1 MVGVKKL
8 QDFSRAMIGP
18 VLYLPVVGLLIAL
31 LSMTTNKLWVAEDS
45 SLFLLGKYVS
55 SMLWAIMNNLGFFF
69 CLGLAR
75 GLAKTRKA
83 EAAFVAAM
91 TWFMYLA
98 ANNSW
103 LTLTGRLVEG
113 SSNAQLYGSGQTFIF
128 GFQVIDMGVFLGIIL
143 GCAVAFIHNRFVD
156 IEFRGAF
163 SIYGNSKLVLIVMI
177 PLVGVFAIATVYF
190 WPIVEHGISA
200 LTGVM
205 KTFGAAGVFL
215 YGFLNRFLIPTGLH
229 HLIWSP
235 FVFTSIGGQL
245 LIDGQTIVGAKPI
258 FLAEIAGNTGG
269 ALSDSARFLTY
280 GMVKIFGTAG
290 MALAFYKTAKPE
302 NKQKLK
308 VTLIPL
314 IVTSFLVGI
323 TEPFEFLFIFTAPVL
338 WLVYSLVDGF
348 FQMLAWLLDVRVCA
362 TNGIIDFIV
371 YNIPAGAHLTRW
383 PVFVALGLAETAAMY
398 FIGKFLIL
406 RFRMRTP
413 GQEQQDE
420 ALSRAASASVPAK
433 TSGEQVIQGLGGK
446 DNVCS
451 VGNCF
456 TRLRVDV
463 RDPALIQEHI
473 LKTSGGTSVI
483 IKGNHVQVI
492 YGLGVNKIRNAV
504 DRYLD
509 VHE

>member
-1 MVGVKKL
+1 MLGVKKL
-8 QDFSRAMIGP
+8 QDFSKAMIGP
-18 VLYLPVVGLLIAL
+18 VLYLPVIGLLIAL
-31 LSMTTNKLWVAEDS
+31 FSMTTNKIWVAEES
-45 SLFLLGKYVS
+45 SLYLLGKYVS

-69 CLGLAR
+69 CLGLAG

-103 LTLTGRLVEG
+103 LTLTQRLAAG

-177 PLVGVFAIATVYF
+177 PLVGVFAIATVYV

-205 KTFGAAGVFL
+205 KTFGAVGVFL

-245 LIDGQTIVGAKPI
+245 LIDGQTVVGAKPI
-258 FLAEIAGNTGG
+258 FLAEIAHSAGP
-269 ALSDSARFLTY
+269 LSDSARFLTY

-290 MALAFYKTAKPE
+290 MALAFYTTARPE

-308 VTLIPL
+308 ITLIPL

-323 TEPFEFLFIFTAPVL
+323 TEPFEFLFIFTAPLL
-338 WLVYSLVDGF
+338 WLVYSLLDGF

-383 PVFVALGLAETAAMY
+383 PVFVALGLMETATMFY
-398 FIGKFLIL
+398 IGKFLIL
-406 RFRMRTP
+406 RFKMRTP
-413 GQEQQDE
+413 GQEQQGE
-420 ALSRAASASVPAK
+420 GANQPASVSAPDRA
-433 TSGEQVIQGLGGK
+433 SGEQVILGLGGK
-446 DNVCS
+446 ENVCS
-451 VGNCF
+451 VENCF

-463 RDPALIQEHI
+463 RDPALIQEQI

-504 DRYLD
+504 NRYLD

>member
-8 QDFSRAMIGP
+8 QDFSKAMIGP
-18 VLYLPVVGLLIAL
+18 VLYLPVIGLLIAL
-31 LSMTTNKLWVAEDS
+31 LSITTNKIWVAES
-45 SLFLLGKYVS
+45 STLYLLGKYVS

-69 CLGLAR
+69 CLGLAS
-75 GLAKTRKA
+75 GLAKSRKA
-83 EAAFVAAM
+83 EAAFVASM

-103 LTLTGRLVEG
+103 LTLTQRLAAG

-163 SIYGNSKLVLIVMI
+163 SIYGNSKLVLIIMI
-177 PLVGVFAIATVYF
+177 PLVGLFAIGTVYF

-245 LIDGQTIVGAKPI
+245 LIEGQTVVGAKPI
-258 FLAEIAGNTGG
+258 FLAEIASNTGG

-290 MALAFYKTAKPE
+290 MALAFYKTARAE

-308 VTLIPL
+308 ITLIPL

-323 TEPFEFLFIFTAPVL
+323 TEPFEFLFIFTAPLL
-338 WLVYSLVDGF
+338 WLVYSLLDGF
-348 FQMLAWLLDVRVCA
+348 FQMLAWLLNVRVCA

-383 PVFVALGLAETAAMY
+383 PIFVALGLMETATMY
-398 FIGKFLIL
+398 FVGKFMIT
-406 RFRMRTP
+406 RFRMNTP
-413 GQEQQDE
+413 GQEQGEPVGEKQ
-420 ALSRAASASVPAK
+420 ASAAPAGK
-433 TSGEQVIQGLGGK
+433 ASGEQVVLGLGGK
-446 DNVCS
+446 ENVCS
-451 VGNCF
+451 VESCF

-463 RDPALIQEHI
+463 RDPALIQESI
-473 LKTSGGTSVI
+473 LKNSGGASVI
-483 IKGNHVQVI
+483 INGHHVQVI
-492 YGLGVNKIRNAV
+492 YGLGVNKVRNAV
-504 DRYLD
+504 NSYLD
-509 VHE
+509 IHE

>member
-1 MVGVKKL
+1 M
-8 QDFSRAMIGP
+8 
-18 VLYLPVVGLLIAL
+18 
-31 LSMTTNKLWVAEDS
+31 
-45 SLFLLGKYVS
+45 
-55 SMLWAIMNNLGFFF
+55 
-69 CLGLAR
+69 
-75 GLAKTRKA
+75 
-83 EAAFVAAM
+83 
-91 TWFMYLA
+91 
-98 ANNSW
+98 
-103 LTLTGRLVEG
+103 
-113 SSNAQLYGSGQTFIF
+113 
-128 GFQVIDMGVFLGIIL
+128 
-143 GCAVAFIHNRFVD
+143 
-156 IEFRGAF
+156 
-163 SIYGNSKLVLIVMI
+163 
-177 PLVGVFAIATVYF
+177 
-190 WPIVEHGISA
+190 
-200 LTGVM
+200 
-205 KTFGAAGVFL
+205 
-215 YGFLNRFLIPTGLH
+215 
-229 HLIWSP
+229 
-235 FVFTSIGGQL
+235 
-245 LIDGQTIVGAKPI
+245 
-258 FLAEIAGNTGG
+258 
-269 ALSDSARFLTY
+269 
-280 GMVKIFGTAG
+280 
-290 MALAFYKTAKPE
+290 
-302 NKQKLK
+302 
-308 VTLIPL
+308 
-314 IVTSFLVGI
+314 
-323 TEPFEFLFIFTAPVL
+323 
-338 WLVYSLVDGF
+338 DGF

-420 ALSRAASASVPAK
+420 ALSRAASASAPAK

>member
-31 LSMTTNKLWVAEDS
+31 LSMTTNKLWVADES

-69 CLGLAR
+69 CLGLAS

-420 ALSRAASASVPAK
+420 ALSRAASASAPAK

>member
-1 MVGVKKL
+1 
-8 QDFSRAMIGP
+8 MIGP

-45 SLFLLGKYVS
+45 SLFLLGKYAS

-69 CLGLAR
+69 CLGLAS

-280 GMVKIFGTAG
+280 GMVKMFGTAG

-383 PVFVALGLAETAAMY
+383 PVFVALGLAETATMY

-433 TSGEQVIQGLGGK
+433 TSGEQVILGLGGK

>member
-1 MVGVKKL
+1 M
-8 QDFSRAMIGP
+8 
-18 VLYLPVVGLLIAL
+18 
-31 LSMTTNKLWVAEDS
+31 
-45 SLFLLGKYVS
+45 
-55 SMLWAIMNNLGFFF
+55 
-69 CLGLAR
+69 
-75 GLAKTRKA
+75 
-83 EAAFVAAM
+83 
-91 TWFMYLA
+91 
-98 ANNSW
+98 
-103 LTLTGRLVEG
+103 
-113 SSNAQLYGSGQTFIF
+113 
-128 GFQVIDMGVFLGIIL
+128 
-143 GCAVAFIHNRFVD
+143 
-156 IEFRGAF
+156 
-163 SIYGNSKLVLIVMI
+163 
-177 PLVGVFAIATVYF
+177 
-190 WPIVEHGISA
+190 
-200 LTGVM
+200 
-205 KTFGAAGVFL
+205 
-215 YGFLNRFLIPTGLH
+215 
-229 HLIWSP
+229 
-235 FVFTSIGGQL
+235 VFTSIGGQL

-258 FLAEIAGNTGG
+258 FLAEIADNTGG

-280 GMVKIFGTAG
+280 GMVKMFGTAG

-314 IVTSFLVGI
+314 IVTSFFVGI

-420 ALSRAASASVPAK
+420 ALSRAANASVPAK
-433 TSGEQVIQGLGGK
+433 ASGEQVILGLGGK

>member
-1 MVGVKKL
+1 MIGVKKL

-45 SLFLLGKYVS
+45 SLFLLGKYAS

-69 CLGLAR
+69 CLGLAS

-103 LTLTGRLVEG
+103 LTLTRRLVEG

-258 FLAEIAGNTGG
+258 FLAEIADNTGG

-280 GMVKIFGTAG
+280 GMVKMFGTAG

-383 PVFVALGLAETAAMY
+383 PVFVALGLAETATMY

-433 TSGEQVIQGLGGK
+433 TSGELVILGLGGK

>member
-1 MVGVKKL
+1 MIGVKKL

-45 SLFLLGKYVS
+45 SLFLLGKYAS

-69 CLGLAR
+69 CLGLAS

-103 LTLTGRLVEG
+103 LTLTRRLVEG

-215 YGFLNRFLIPTGLH
+215 YGFINRFLIPTGLH

-383 PVFVALGLAETAAMY
+383 PVFVALGLAETATMY

-433 TSGEQVIQGLGGK
+433 TSGEQVILGLGGK

-492 YGLGVNKIRNAV
+492 YGVGVNKIRNAV

>member
-1 MVGVKKL
+1 MIGVKKL

-45 SLFLLGKYVS
+45 SLFLLGKYAS

-69 CLGLAR
+69 CLGLAS

-143 GCAVAFIHNRFVD
+143 GCAVAFIHHRFVD

-280 GMVKIFGTAG
+280 GMVKMFGTAG

-383 PVFVALGLAETAAMY
+383 PVFVALGLAETATMY

-433 TSGEQVIQGLGGK
+433 TSGEQVILGLGGK

>member
-1 MVGVKKL
+1 MIGVKKL
-8 QDFSRAMIGP
+8 QDFSKAMIGP
-18 VLYLPVVGLLIAL
+18 VLYLPVIGLLIAL
-31 LSMTTNKLWVAEDS
+31 LSMTTNKIWLAEDS
-45 SLFLLGKYVS
+45 SLYLLGKYVS
-55 SMLWAIMNNLGFFF
+55 SMLWAVMNNLGFFF
-69 CLGLAR
+69 CLGLAG

-103 LTLTGRLVEG
+103 LTLTQRLAAG
-113 SSNAQLYGSGQTFIF
+113 ASNAQLYGSGQTYIF

-143 GCAVAFIHNRFVD
+143 GCAVAFIHNRFVE

-163 SIYGNSKLVLIVMI
+163 SIYGNSKLVLIIMI
-177 PLVGVFAIATVYF
+177 PLVGVFAIATVYV

-245 LIDGQTIVGAKPI
+245 LIDGQTVVGAKPI
-258 FLAEIAGNTGG
+258 FLA
-269 ALSDSARFLTY
+269 
-280 GMVKIFGTAG
+280 
-290 MALAFYKTAKPE
+290 
-302 NKQKLK
+302 
-308 VTLIPL
+308 LIPL

-323 TEPFEFLFIFTAPVL
+323 TEPFEFLFIFTAPLL
-338 WLVYSLVDGF
+338 WLVYSLLDGF

-383 PVFVALGLAETAAMY
+383 PVFIALGLMETAAMY
-398 FIGKFLIL
+398 YVGKFMIIH
-406 RFRMRTP
+406 FKMPTP
-413 GQEQQDE
+413 GQEQEVAVVNQPPSAGSPD
-420 ALSRAASASVPAK
+420 AA
-433 TSGEQVIQGLGGK
+433 SGEQVILGLGGK
-446 DNVCS
+446 ENVCS
-451 VGNCF
+451 VDNCF

-483 IKGNHVQVI
+483 IKGHHVQVI

-504 DRYLD
+504 NRYLD

>member
-1 MVGVKKL
+1 MIGVKKL

-45 SLFLLGKYVS
+45 SLFLLGKYAS

-69 CLGLAR
+69 CLGLAS

-205 KTFGAAGVFL
+205 KTFGTAGVFL

-280 GMVKIFGTAG
+280 GMVKMFGTAG

-338 WLVYSLVDGF
+338 WLFYSLVDGF

-433 TSGEQVIQGLGGK
+433 ASGEQVILGLGGK

>member
-1 MVGVKKL
+1 MIGVKKL

-45 SLFLLGKYVS
+45 SLFLLGKYAS

-69 CLGLAR
+69 CLGLAS

-258 FLAEIAGNTGG
+258 FLAEIADNTGG

-280 GMVKIFGTAG
+280 GMVKMFGTAG

-314 IVTSFLVGI
+314 IVTSFFVGI

-383 PVFVALGLAETAAMY
+383 PVFVALGLAETATMY

-433 TSGEQVIQGLGGK
+433 TSGEQVILGLGGK